1 MKLVKISEIENKIS
15 NNYDNNKYITTQKI
29 NMLTTENYDSR
40 LAQANTA
47 SKNDT
52 ANLLSKAYFA
62 CKLKSVNKLSEK
74 VKLLSSSWNVIYK

>member
-1 MKLVKISEIENKIS
+1 MENLKLVKLVKISEIEN
-15 NNYDNNKYITTQKI
+15 ITTQKI

-62 CKLKSVNKLSEK
+62 CKLKSLNKLSEK